1 MSNDSLIANLGGIKM
16 RKVLA
21 ALLLLLTLLTAC
33 QSKEERE
40 VDRKEQNTVVGT
52 FKGVTVV
59 DKKKE
64 DKGKAYPTHYYILV
78 EKNGQKVQLQ
88 TFGEESFNAIQ
99 KGNVLDVSYNKDFYI
114 LKIKFTKFEEEQNGG
129 KK

>member
-1 MSNDSLIANLGGIKM
+1 M
-16 RKVLA
+16 RKVLVA
-21 ALLLLLTLLTAC
+21 FLLLLTLLTAC

-40 VDRKEQNTVVGT
+40 VGRKEQNTVVGT
-52 FKGVTVV
+52 LKGVTVV

-78 EKNGQKVQLQ
+78 EKNGQKVQIQ

-114 LKIKFTKFEEEQNGG
+114 LKIKFTEFEEEQNGG
-129 KK
+129 K

>member
-1 MSNDSLIANLGGIKM
+1 M
-16 RKVLA
+16 RKVLIA
-21 ALLLLLTLLTAC
+21 FLLLLTLLTAC

-40 VDRKEQNTVVGT
+40 VGRKEQNTVVGT
-52 FKGVTVV
+52 LKGVTVI

-114 LKIKFTKFEEEQNGG
+114 LKIKFAKLEGE
-129 KK
+129 